1 MRAMVMRVADEDL
14 VIMFS
19 SLSPHLDER
28 DRRLVAAA
36 CARIMGHGGVST
48 VSRTAGLSRPTVIKA
63 MSELDEEPLAAGRV
77 RRQGGGRR
85 GATQADPGLEGALD
99 ALVDPGSRGDPESP
113 LRWTIKS
120 TRQLASALSDS
131 GHPVGPST
139 VRSLLH
145 QLGYSLQS
153 NAKVLEGAQHPD
165 RNAQFGYINEQ
176 VRRHLRRGEPVVSV
190 DTKKKELV
198 GTYKNSGT
206 EWRPAKDRRR
216 VNTYDFI
223 DKQAG
228 KAIPYGVY
236 DIKLNRGFVS
246 VGTDA
251 DTAAF
256 AVATLRSWW
265 TVEGG
270 KAYPRAR
277 RLLICADAGGSN
289 GYRIRLWKTE
299 LARFADDEGISV
311 TVCHF
316 PPGTSK
322 WNKIEHRLFSAI
334 STNWKGR
341 PLTSHEVVV
350 NLIGATTNRGGL
362 TVKAQLDRASYPTK
376 LRVAKKEVDSLPIEA
391 HEFHGEWNYTVR
403 PASNRRVIS

>member
-1 MRAMVMRVADEDL
+1 MRAMVMGATEDDL
-14 VIMFS
+14 VGMFS
-19 SLSPHLDER
+19 SLWPHFSER

-36 CARIMGHGGVST
+36 CARAMGRGGVTT
-48 VSRTAGLSRPTVIKA
+48 VSRAAGLSRPTVIKA
-63 MSELDEEPLAAGRV
+63 ISELDEEPLSAGRV
-77 RRQGGGRR
+77 RKQGGGRR
-85 GATQADPGLEGALD
+85 PVSEADPGLERALD
-99 ALVDPGSRGDPESP
+99 ALVDPDSRGDPESP
-113 LRWTIKS
+113 LRWTVKS
-120 TRQLASALSDS
+120 TRQLASALAAG
-131 GHPVGPST
+131 GHPVAPNT
-139 VRSLLH
+139 VRSLLYR
-145 QLGYSLQS
+145 LGYSLQS
-153 NAKVLEGAQHPD
+153 NAKALEGAQHPD

-190 DTKKKELV
+190 DTKKKELI
-198 GTYKNSGT
+198 GNYKNSGT
-206 EWRPAKDRRR
+206 EWRQGQRR
-216 VNTYDFI
+216 VNTYDFV

-265 TVEGG
+265 QVEGAT
-270 KAYPRAR
+270 AYPRAR
-277 RLLICADAGGSN
+277 RLLVCADAGGSN
-289 GYRIRLWKTE
+289 GYRLRLWKRE
-299 LARFADDEGISV
+299 LARLADDEGISI
-311 TVCHF
+311 TVSHF

-334 STNWKGR
+334 STNWKGQ

-362 TVKAQLDRASYPTK
+362 TVKAQLDKSPYPTK
-376 LRVAKKEVDSLPIEA
+376 VKIAKKDVDALPIEA
-391 HEFHGEWNYTVR
+391 HQFHGEWNYTVR
-403 PASNRRVIS
+403 PVSNKRVVL

>member
-1 MRAMVMRVADEDL
+1 MVVQASEEDL
-14 VIMFS
+14 VMMFS
-19 SLSPHLDER
+19 SLWPHLNER

-36 CARIMGHGGVST
+36 CARTMGRGGVTT
-48 VSRTAGLSRPTVIKA
+48 VSKSSGLSRPTITKA
-63 MSELDEEPLAAGRV
+63 ISELHEEPLASGRV
-77 RRQGGGRR
+77 RREGAGRR
-85 GATQADPGLEGALD
+85 PVIEADPGLERALD
-99 ALVDPGSRGDPESP
+99 ALVDPDSRGDPESP

-120 TRQLASALSDS
+120 TRQLASALAEG
-131 GHPVGPST
+131 GHPAAPNT
-139 VRSLLH
+139 VRSLLYR
-145 QLGYSLQS
+145 LGYSLQS
-153 NAKVLEGAQHPD
+153 NAKVSEGAQHPD

-190 DTKKKELV
+190 DAKKKELI
-198 GTYKNSGT
+198 GNYKNPGT
-206 EWRPAKDRRR
+206 EWRPAKSPRA

-223 DKQAG
+223 DKEAG

-265 TVEGG
+265 AVEGAT
-270 KAYPRAR
+270 AYPRAR
-277 RLLICADAGGSN
+277 RLLVCADAGGSN
-289 GYRIRLWKTE
+289 GYRPRLWKIE
-299 LARFADDEGISV
+299 LAGFADDAGISI

-334 STNWKGR
+334 STNWKGE

-362 TVKAQLDRASYPTK
+362 SVKAQLDRGSYPTK
-376 LRVAKKEVDSLPIEA
+376 IRVAKREVDILPIEA

-403 PASNRRVIS
+403 PLNNRRVVP

>member
-14 VIMFS
+14 VSMFS

-36 CARIMGHGGVST
+36 CARAMGHGGVSA

-63 MSELDEEPLAAGRV
+63 ISELDEEPLAAGRV

-85 GATQADPGLEGALD
+85 GATKADPGLEGALD

-120 TRQLASALSDS
+120 TRQLASALSES
-131 GHPVGPST
+131 GHSVGPST

-190 DTKKKELV
+190 DTKKKELI
-198 GTYKNSGT
+198 GTYKSPGR
-206 EWRPAKDRRR
+206 EWRPAKDPRL

-265 TVEGG
+265 AVEGAH
-270 KAYPRAR
+270 AYPKAR

-289 GYRIRLWKTE
+289 GYRIRLWRTE

-334 STNWKGR
+334 STNWKGQ

-376 LRVAKKEVDSLPIEA
+376 LRVTKKEVDSLPIEA

-403 PASNRRVIS
+403 PASNRPLIT

>member
-1 MRAMVMRVADEDL
+1 MVMRAAEEDL
-14 VIMFS
+14 VGMFS
-19 SLSPHLDER
+19 SLWPHFDER

-36 CARIMGHGGVST
+36 CARAMGHGGVT
-48 VSRTAGLSRPTVIKA
+48 AVSKTAGLSRPTIIKA
-63 MSELDEEPLAAGRV
+63 ISELDEAPLATGRV
-77 RRQGGGRR
+77 RRQGGGRY
-85 GATQADPGLEGALD
+85 GATEADPGLESALD
-99 ALVDPGSRGDPESP
+99 ALVDPDSRGDPESP
-113 LRWTIKS
+113 LRWTVKS
-120 TRQLASALSDS
+120 VRQLASVLSEG
-131 GHPVGPST
+131 GHPVAPST
-139 VRSLLH
+139 VGTLLH
-145 QLGYSLQS
+145 QLGYSLQA
-153 NAKVLEGAQHPD
+153 NTKKVEGAQHPD

-190 DTKKKELV
+190 DAKKKELI
-198 GTYKNSGT
+198 GNYKNSGT
-206 EWRPAKDRRR
+206 EWRQAKSPRA

-223 DKQAG
+223 DKQLG

-236 DIKLNRGFVS
+236 DVRLNRGFVS

-265 TVEGG
+265 EVEGA

-289 GYRIRLWKTE
+289 GYRVRLWKTE

-334 STNWKGR
+334 STNWKGQ

-362 TVKAQLDRASYPTK
+362 TVKAQLDRSNYPTK
-376 LRVAKKEVDSLPIEA
+376 VKVAKKEVDSLPIKP
-391 HEFHGEWNYTVR
+391 HDFHGEWNYTLR
-403 PASNRRVIS
+403 PANNTRVIS

>member
-1 MRAMVMRVADEDL
+1 MVMQAADEDL
-14 VIMFS
+14 VMMFS
-19 SLSPHLDER
+19 SLWPHFNER
-28 DRRLVAAA
+28 ERRLVAAA
-36 CARIMGHGGVST
+36 CARAMGHGGTTT
-48 VSRTAGLSRPTVIKA
+48 VSKTAGLSRPTIIKA
-63 MSELDEEPLAAGRV
+63 ISELDREPLAAGRA
-77 RRQGGGRR
+77 RKQGAGRSP
-85 GATQADPGLEGALD
+85 ATEADPGLETALE
-99 ALVDPGSRGDPESP
+99 ALVDPDSRGDPESP
-113 LRWTIKS
+113 LRWTVKS
-120 TRQLASALSDS
+120 TRQLASALSEG

-145 QLGYSLQS
+145 QLGYSLQA
-153 NAKVLEGAQHPD
+153 NAKVFEGAQHPD
-165 RNAQFGYINEQ
+165 RDAQFGYINEQ

-190 DTKKKELV
+190 DTKKKELI
-198 GTYKNSGT
+198 GNYKNSGR
-206 EWRPAKDRRR
+206 EWRPAQGPRK
-216 VNTYDFI
+216 VNTYDFV

-265 TVEGG
+265 AVEGAT
-270 KAYPRAR
+270 AYPKAR
-277 RLLICADAGGSN
+277 RLLVCADAGGSN
-289 GYRIRLWKTE
+289 GYRLRLWKTE
-299 LARFADDEGISV
+299 LARLADDEGISV

-334 STNWKGR
+334 STNWKGQ

-362 TVKAQLDRASYPTK
+362 TVKAQLDRGTYPTK
-376 LRVAKKEVDSLPIEA
+376 IRVPKKDVDSLPIKP
-391 HEFHGEWNYTVR
+391 HEFHGEWNYTLR
-403 PASNRRVIS
+403 PATNSRVVS

>member
-1 MRAMVMRVADEDL
+1 MVMRAAEEDL
-14 VIMFS
+14 TRLFS
-19 SLSPHLDER
+19 SLWPHFGER
-28 DRRLVAAA
+28 DRRLMAAA
-36 CARIMGHGGVST
+36 CARAIGHGGVSA
-48 VSRTAGLSRPTVIKA
+48 VSRSSGLSRPTITKA
-63 MSELDEEPLAAGRV
+63 ISELDQEPLATGRV
-77 RRQGGGRR
+77 RKQGAGRKQV
-85 GATQADPGLEGALD
+85 AESDPGLGAALD
-99 ALVDPGSRGDPESP
+99 ALVDPDSRGDPESP
-113 LRWTIKS
+113 LRWTVKS
-120 TRQLASALSDS
+120 TRQLAFALSSS
-131 GHPVGPST
+131 GHPVGAST
-139 VRSLLH
+139 VRNLLH

-190 DTKKKELV
+190 DTKKKELI
-198 GTYKNSGT
+198 GNYKNQGT
-206 EWRPAKDRRR
+206 EWRNGQDRRR

-265 TVEGG
+265 AVEGAE
-270 KAYPRAR
+270 AYPKAR

-299 LARFADDEGISV
+299 LTRFAEDEGISV

-322 WNKIEHRLFSAI
+322 WNRIEHRLFSAI
-334 STNWKGR
+334 STNWKGQ

-362 TVKAQLDRASYPTK
+362 TVKAQLDRSTYPTK
-376 LRVAKKEVDSLPIEA
+376 LRVTKKQVDSLLIEA
-391 HEFHGEWNYTVR
+391 HDFHGEWNYTVR
-403 PASNRRVIS
+403 PANHKRVVS

>member
-1 MRAMVMRVADEDL
+1 MVLRAEPDDL
-14 VIMFS
+14 VGMFS
-19 SLSPHLDER
+19 SLWPHLSER

-36 CARIMGHGGVST
+36 CSRAMGHGGVST
-48 VSRTAGLSRPTVIKA
+48 VSRAARLSRPTIIKA
-63 MSELDEEPLAAGRV
+63 ISELEAAALPAGRV
-77 RRQGGGRR
+77 RKEGGGRR
-85 GATQADPGLEGALD
+85 SATQADPGLENALD
-99 ALVDPGSRGDPESP
+99 ALVDPDSRGDPESP
-113 LRWTIKS
+113 LRWTVKS
-120 TRQLASALSDS
+120 TRQLASALADD
-131 GHPVGPST
+131 GHPVAPST

-153 NAKVLEGAQHPD
+153 NSKVLEGAQHPD
-165 RNAQFGYINEQ
+165 RNAQFGYINDQ

-190 DTKKKELV
+190 DTKKKELI
-198 GTYKNSGT
+198 GNYKNAGA
-206 EWRPAKDRRR
+206 EWRKAKRPRA

-223 DKQAG
+223 DKEAG

-236 DIKLNRGFVS
+236 DVRLNRGFVS

-256 AVATLRSWW
+256 AVSTLRSWW
-265 TVEGG
+265 EVEGA
-270 KAYPRAR
+270 KAYPRSR
-277 RLLICADAGGSN
+277 RLLVCADAGGSN
-289 GYRIRLWKTE
+289 GYRIRLWKIE
-299 LARFADDEGISV
+299 LAHFANDAGISV

-334 STNWKGR
+334 STNWKGQ

-350 NLIGATTNRGGL
+350 NLIGATTNRSGL
-362 TVKAQLDRASYPTK
+362 SVKAQLDRGSYPTK
-376 LRVAKKEVDSLPIEA
+376 VKVAKKEVDILPIEP

-403 PASNRRVIS
+403 PANNRRVVS

>member
-1 MRAMVMRVADEDL
+1 MRAADEDL
-14 VIMFS
+14 VGMFS
-19 SLSPHLDER
+19 LLAPHLDER

-36 CARIMGHGGVST
+36 CARAMGHGGVST

-63 MSELDEEPLAAGRV
+63 MSELDEEPLPAGRV
-77 RRQGGGRR
+77 RKQGGGRR
-85 GATQADPGLEGALD
+85 GATQADLGLEDALD
-99 ALVDPGSRGDPESP
+99 ALVDPSSRGDPESP

-120 TRQLASALSDS
+120 TRQLASALSES

-145 QLGYSLQS
+145 ELGYSLQS
-153 NAKVLEGAQHPD
+153 NAKVAEGAQHPD

-190 DTKKKELV
+190 DTKKKELI
-198 GTYKNSGT
+198 GNYKNSGT
-206 EWRPAKDRRR
+206 EWRPAKDPRQ

-223 DKQAG
+223 DKQVG

-265 TVEGG
+265 AVEGAQ
-270 KAYPRAR
+270 AYPRAR

-289 GYRIRLWKTE
+289 GYRVRLWKTE
-299 LARFADDEGISV
+299 LARFADEMGISV

-334 STNWKGR
+334 STNWKGQ

-362 TVKAQLDRASYPTK
+362 TVKAQLDRGSYPTK
-376 LRVAKKEVDSLPIEA
+376 LKVLKNEVDSLPIEA
-391 HEFHGEWNYTVR
+391 HEFHGEWNYTIR
-403 PASNRRVIS
+403 PASNRRVVS